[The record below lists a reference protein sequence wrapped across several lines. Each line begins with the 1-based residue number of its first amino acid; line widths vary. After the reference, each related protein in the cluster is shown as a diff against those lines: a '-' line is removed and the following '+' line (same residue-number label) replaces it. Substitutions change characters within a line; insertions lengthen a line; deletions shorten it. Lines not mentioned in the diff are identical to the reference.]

1 MLTYM
6 KNDRPPSYK
15 ATPVG
20 LIELKIEGVSKVMP
34 LEFSSYG
41 FVFHPLPHD
50 NGGLA
55 CILLH
60 LRGELRKGNAKFFT
74 NEGNEL
80 RTMIEIRNY
89 VCSEAL
95 NVAYENKFN
104 GWIECLERIKT
115 RDVIFGSFG
124 DFRLDLTEP

>member
-1 MLTYM
+1 MPKYI
-6 KNDRPPSYK
+6 KDFSPGYK
-15 ATPVG
+15 VAQVG

-34 LEFSSYG
+34 LGFSSYG

-60 LRGELRKGNAKFFT
+60 LRGELHKGSAKFFT

-80 RTMIEIRNY
+80 RTMIEIRDY
-89 VCSEAL
+89 VCNEAL
-95 NVAYENKFN
+95 NVAYENRFN

-115 RDVIFGSFG
+115 RDVIYGSFG
-124 DFRLDLTEP
+124 DFRIDLTES

>member
-1 MLTYM
+1 MQKYI
-6 KNDRPPSYK
+6 KDFSPGYRV
-15 ATPVG
+15 AQVG
-20 LIELKIEGVSKVMP
+20 LIDLKIDEVGKMMP
-34 LEFSSYG
+34 LGFSSYG

-104 GWIECLERIKT
+104 GWIECLEKIKT
-115 RDVIFGSFG
+115 RDVIYGSFG
-124 DFRLDLTEP
+124 NFRIDLTES

>member
-1 MLTYM
+1 MQKYIKDFSPGYRL
-6 KNDRPPSYK
+6 
-15 ATPVG
+15 AQVG
-20 LIELKIEGVSKVMP
+20 LIDLKIDEVGKMMP
-34 LEFSSYG
+34 LGFSSYG

-104 GWIECLERIKT
+104 GWIECLEKIKT
-115 RDVIFGSFG
+115 RDVIYGSFG
-124 DFRLDLTEP
+124 NFRIDLTES

>member
-1 MLTYM
+1 MQKYIKDFSPGYRL
-6 KNDRPPSYK
+6 
-15 ATPVG
+15 AQVG
-20 LIELKIEGVSKVMP
+20 LIDLKIDEVGKMMP
-34 LEFSSYG
+34 LGFSSYG

-104 GWIECLERIKT
+104 GWIECLEKIKT
-115 RDVIFGSFG
+115 RDVIYGSFG
-124 DFRLDLTEP
+124 NFRIDLTEP